1 MTDKITLKDKVVI
14 ITGSGGGLGKVYA
27 LKFAERGAKVVVN
40 DLGGT
45 LGGSGGSTK
54 AADTVVDEIRAK
66 GGVAVA
72 NYDNLVTNPEGIL
85 KTALDSFGTVDILI
99 NNAGILKDASFK
111 NMTEQ
116 QFQDVL
122 DVHLNGAFKLT
133 KLCWEIFKKKNYG
146 RIIMTASPAGLYGN
160 FGQANYSCAKLALVG
175 FGETLAKEGYKYN
188 IKTNIISLL
197 AKSRMTEKV
206 LPPDVLEKL
215 SPEKIVPLVLYLTSE
230 QCPSTGSIY
239 EVAAGLFA
247 QIKWQR
253 SGGLYLNP
261 SNDTL
266 TPEAILTKFDDI
278 YNFNEFEY
286 PIMLK
291 DYNKVWEITSKLK
304 PNDQGNT
311 KIKSLRGK
319 VVIITGAGNGLGKSH
334 AMWFAKYGAKV
345 VVNDFNDPSPVV
357 EEIKRA
363 GGEAVGSKHD
373 VYSQA
378 QDIVKTAID
387 SFGTVDILINNA
399 GILRDR
405 SFIKMT
411 QKEWDQVIQI
421 HVLATFR
428 LCKLVWPIF
437 AEKKSGWI
445 INTTSTSG
453 IYGNFGQ
460 ANYASAKAGI
470 LAFTKTL
477 AIEGKKAGI
486 KCNAIAPHAE
496 TAMTKTIFKENE
508 LNKFSTSQV
517 SPLVV
522 LLCSEEVGGVTGD
535 LFEVGAGWIGN
546 TRWQRAKGA
555 VSHEDQIQPEFVQKS
570 WNDIVDFSNP
580 ITLKSAE
587 QSSMAILQS
596 VGGTGDDDEDDED
609 EDEEEVDDDDEDE
622 DEEEVDDDDEDEDE
636 EEVDDDDEDEDEEEV
651 DDDDEDEDE
660 EEVDDDD
667 EDEDETYSYD
677 HHQVILYNISIGAT
691 SKELK
696 YVYEGDNEF
705 QVIPSFGVIPFMN
718 QEDGGLNFDSLLKDY
733 NPMKLL
739 HGEHYLKINK
749 FPIPTSGQL
758 KTESFPI
765 EILNKGKKNVLMR
778 SGYKT
783 FDKQGELLFTNIGS
797 YFIRD
802 CQTKSGK
809 NEYFPKNKEGISN
822 FYLKDF
828 STSGTPDFQS
838 TYKTHDDLAS
848 IYRLN
853 GDFNPL
859 HIDPNFAKGGNF
871 DKPILHGLCS
881 FGISAKIL
889 LDKYGLFDEIKCR
902 FTSHVYPGETLKV
915 VAWKSG
921 SIVKFQTW
929 VVERNVKVI
938 DFAAINLI
946 NDQLSSK
953 L

>member
-1 MTDKITLKDKVVI
+1 MAQISLKDKVVI

-27 LKFAERGAKVVVN
+27 LQFASRGAKVVVN

-45 LGGSGGSTK
+45 LSGSGGSTK
-54 AADTVVDEIRAK
+54 AADVVVEEIRRN

-72 NYDNLVTNPEGIL
+72 NYDNLVTNPQGIL
-85 KTALDSFGTVDILI
+85 QTALDSFGTVDILI

-111 NMTEQ
+111 KMTEK
-116 QFQDVL
+116 QFTDVL

-133 KLCWEIFKKKNYG
+133 KLCWEIFKNKNYG

-175 FGETLAKEGYKYN
+175 FGETLAKEGLKYN

-197 AKSRMTEKV
+197 ARSRMTETV

-215 SPEKIVPLVLYLTSE
+215 SPEKIAPLVLLLISE

-239 EVAAGLFA
+239 EVAAGMFA

-253 SGGLYLNP
+253 SKGLYLNP
-261 SNDTL
+261 KSDTF
-266 TPEAILTKFDDI
+266 TPEAILNRFTEIFNFKEGFD
-278 YNFNEFEY
+278 Y
-286 PIMLK
+286 PTMLK

-304 PNDQGNT
+304 PNNQGST
-311 KIKSLRGK
+311 KINSIKGK
-319 VVIITGAGNGLGKSH
+319 VVIVTGSGSGLGKSH
-334 AMWFAKYGAKV
+334 ALWFARYGAKV
-345 VVNDFNDPSPVV
+345 VVNDFNDPNPVV
-357 EEIKRA
+357 EEIKRL
-363 GGEAVGSKHD
+363 GGKAVGSKHD

-378 QDIVKTAID
+378 EDIVKTAID

-405 SFIKMT
+405 SFIKMSER
-411 QKEWDQVIQI
+411 EWNQVIQI
-421 HVLATFR
+421 HVLATYR

-437 AEKKSGWI
+437 TDKKSGFI
-445 INTTSTSG
+445 VNTTSTSG

-470 LAFTKTL
+470 LAFTRTL
-477 AIEGKKAGI
+477 AIEGKKIGI

-508 LNKFSTSQV
+508 LNKFSTLQV
-517 SPLVV
+517 SPIVV
-522 LLCSEEVGGVTGD
+522 LLCAEENGGLTGE

-555 VSHEDQIQPEFVQKS
+555 VSQDENITPEFIQEH
-570 WNDIVDFSNP
+570 WNEVIDFSNP

-587 QSSMAILQS
+587 ESSVAILQA
-596 VGGTGDDDEDDED
+596 VGDDDEEEEDDDEKEEMEKDDED
-609 EDEEEVDDDDEDE
+609 EDE
-622 DEEEVDDDDEDEDE
+622 DEEHGDTE
-636 EEVDDDDEDEDEEEV
+636 EGVY
-651 DDDDEDEDE
+651 
-660 EEVDDDD
+660 
-667 EDEDETYSYD
+667 TYDQYKL
-677 HHQVILYNISIGAT
+677 ILYNISVGAT

-696 YVYEGDNEF
+696 YVYESNSNF
-705 QVIPSFGVIPFMN
+705 QAIPTFGVIPFMSGD
-718 QEDGGLNFDSLLKDY
+718 DGGLNFDDIIENY

-749 FPIPTSGQL
+749 FPIPTSGKL
-758 KTESFPI
+758 KTKSFPL
-765 EILNKGKKNVLMR
+765 EARNKGKKSVLLR

-783 FDKQGELLFTNIGS
+783 YEKDGDLLFTNVGS

-802 CQTKSGK
+802 GQTQSGK
-809 NEYFPKNKEGISN
+809 DEIFSKEAEGISN

-828 STSGTPDFQS
+828 EAAGPPDFEGQF
-838 TYKTHDDLAS
+838 KTDENQAVL
-848 IYRLN
+848 YRLN
-853 GDFNPL
+853 ADYNPL
-859 HIDPNFAKGGNF
+859 HVDPAFAKGGNF
-871 DKPILHGLCS
+871 DKPILHGLCF
-881 FGISAKIL
+881 FGISAKVL
-889 LDKYGLFDEIKCR
+889 MDHYGLFDEIKAR
-902 FTSHVYPGETLKV
+902 FTSFVYPGETLKIL
-915 VAWKSG
+915 AWRSG
-921 SIVKFQTW
+921 NLVKFQTW
-929 VVERNVKVI
+929 CVERNTKVI
-938 DFAAINLI
+938 DFAAIKLVGGEI
-946 NDQLSSK
+946 PSK

>member
-1 MTDKITLKDKVVI
+1 MTNDKITLKDKVVI

-27 LKFAERGAKVVVN
+27 LMFAERGAKVVVN

-54 AADTVVDEIRAK
+54 AADTVVNEIRAK
-66 GGVAVA
+66 GGIAVA
-72 NYDNLVTNPEGIL
+72 NYDNLVTNPQGIL

-206 LPPDVLEKL
+206 LPPDVLERL
-215 SPEKIVPLVLYLTSE
+215 SPEKIAPLVLYLTSE

-261 SNDTL
+261 GSDTL
-266 TPEAILTKFDDI
+266 TPEAILNKFDDI
-278 YNFNEFEY
+278 YNFNDFEY

-291 DYNKVWEITSKLK
+291 DYNKVWDITSKLG
-304 PNDQGNT
+304 PNDQGNK
-311 KIKSLRGK
+311 KIESLKGK
-319 VVIITGAGNGLGKSH
+319 VVIITGSGSGLGKSH
-334 AMWFAKYGAKV
+334 ALWFAKYGAKV

-378 QDIVKTAID
+378 QDIVQTAVD
-387 SFGTVDILINNA
+387 TFGTVDILINNA

-405 SFIKMT
+405 SFIKMS
-411 QKEWDQVIQI
+411 QKEWDQVMQI

-437 AEKKSGWI
+437 SQKKSGWI
-445 INTTSTSG
+445 VNTTSTSG

-508 LNKFSTSQV
+508 FNKFSTSQV
-517 SPLVV
+517 SPFVV
-522 LLCSEEVGGVTGD
+522 LLCSEEVGGISGE

-546 TRWQRAKGA
+546 TRFQRAKGA
-555 VSHEDQIQPEFVQKS
+555 VSHEEHIQPEFVQNNWK
-570 WNDIVDFSNP
+570 DVVDFSKP

-596 VGGTGDDDEDDED
+596 VGGGDDKDDDDEDD
-609 EDEEEVDDDDEDE
+609 DDDDEKNE
-622 DEEEVDDDDEDEDE
+622 S
-636 EEVDDDDEDEDEEEV
+636 
-651 DDDDEDEDE
+651 
-660 EEVDDDD
+660 
-667 EDEDETYSYD
+667 YSYD
-677 HHQVILYNISIGAT
+677 HHQVILYNISVGAT

-696 YVYEGDNEF
+696 YVYEGDSDF

-718 QEDGGLNFDSLLKDY
+718 QEDGGLNFNSLLKDY

-749 FPIPTSGQL
+749 LPIPTSGEL
-758 KTESFPI
+758 ETKSFPI

-783 FDKQGELLFTNIGS
+783 FDNEGNLLFTNVGS

-802 CQTKSGK
+802 SQTNSGK
-809 NEYFPKNKEGISN
+809 NESFAENKEGISN

-828 STSGTPDFQS
+828 SASGTPDFQS
-838 TYKTHDDLAS
+838 TYKTHEDLAAL
-848 IYRLN
+848 YRLN

-889 LDKYGLFDEIKCR
+889 LDHYGSFDEIKCR
-902 FTSHVYPGETLKV
+902 FTSHVFPGETLKV
-915 VAWKSG
+915 LAWKSG

-938 DFAAINLI
+938 DFAAINLT
-946 NDQLSSK
+946 NSKLSSK